1 MTVREIHQ
9 AKKPDNVLEM
19 AKGGYESLF
28 IIGYDSNGNL
38 DARGSTNM
46 KSTEVLWLI
55 ELFKVK
61 LLNGDYGD

>member
-19 AKGGYESLF
+19 AKGTYDSLF
-28 IIGYDSNGNL
+28 IIGYDTNGNL
-38 DARGSTNM
+38 DARGTTNINNA
-46 KSTEVLWLI
+46 EVLLLI
-55 ELFKVK
+55 ELFKAK

>member
-1 MTVREIHQ
+1 MSVQEIHQ

-19 AKGGYESLF
+19 AKGNYESLF
-28 IIGYDSNGNL
+28 IIGYDTNGNL
-38 DARGSTNM
+38 DARGTTNINNA
-46 KSTEVLWLI
+46 EVLWLI